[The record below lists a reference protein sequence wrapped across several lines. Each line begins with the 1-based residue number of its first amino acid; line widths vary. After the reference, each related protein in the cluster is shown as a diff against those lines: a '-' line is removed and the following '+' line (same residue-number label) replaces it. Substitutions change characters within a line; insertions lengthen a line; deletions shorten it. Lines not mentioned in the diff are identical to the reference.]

1 MIEPLPDLPPG
12 VLGFR
17 AVGTVEASDYSTVLN
32 PAIDAAIA
40 RGEKINLVLVLGKE
54 FDRYSLSALWQD
66 ALLEGKPENSWS
78 RVALVTDHRVI
89 GEIVQG
95 LAFLLPADFRLFR
108 LGELDASIAWA
119 AGAPR
124 SDSASAG

>member
-17 AVGTVEASDYSTVLN
+17 AVGTVEASDYSSVLN
-32 PAIDAAIA
+32 PAIDATIA

-66 ALLEGKPENSWS
+66 ALLEGKPENSWG

-108 LGELDASIAWA
+108 LGELDESIGWVAEGPGA
-119 AGAPR
+119 AKA
-124 SDSASAG
+124 

>member
-17 AVGTVEASDYSTVLN
+17 AVGTVEASDYRTVLN
-32 PAIDAAIA
+32 PAVDAQIA
-40 RGEKINLVLVLGKE
+40 AGKKVDLVLVLGKE

-66 ALLEGKPENSWS
+66 ALMEGKPENSWG
-78 RVALVTDHRVI
+78 RVALVTHHKVI

-95 LAFLLPADFRLFR
+95 LAFLLPAEFRLFK
-108 LGELDASIAWA
+108 LEDLETAVEWVA
-119 AGAPR
+119 ARATSP
-124 SDSASAG
+124 SA